1 MARIHILGASG
12 SGTTTLGAELAVRLG
27 LSHVDADALFW
38 IPTDPP
44 FTTRRPE
51 DDRRALLLQRL
62 PITAHW
68 VFSGSALK
76 WATPLEPS
84 YDLIVFLRL
93 DPAIRMERLRQREIA
108 RYGTRIEA
116 GGDMSRASIEFL
128 EWAASYD
135 TAGPEQR
142 SLAAHE
148 AWLNSQAAPVLQLDS
163 SASVRNL
170 VAAVMAELEHRWRRR
185 EC

>member
-12 SGTTTLGAELAVRLG
+12 AGTTTLGAELAARIG
-27 LSHVDADALFW
+27 LLHVDADTLFW

-62 PITAHW
+62 PVMGHW

-76 WATPLEPS
+76 WGTPLEPF

-93 DPAIRMERLRQREIA
+93 DPTMRIQRLRQREIA
-108 RYGTRIEA
+108 RYGARIEA
-116 GGDMSRASIEFL
+116 GGDMVRASVEFL

-135 TAGPEQR
+135 TGGREGR
-142 SLAAHE
+142 SLAAHGT
-148 AWLNSQAAPVLQLDS
+148 WLKSQRAHVLRLDS
-163 SASVRNL
+163 SAPVPDL
-170 VAAVMAELEHRWRRR
+170 VTAVMAQLEHG
-185 EC
+185 